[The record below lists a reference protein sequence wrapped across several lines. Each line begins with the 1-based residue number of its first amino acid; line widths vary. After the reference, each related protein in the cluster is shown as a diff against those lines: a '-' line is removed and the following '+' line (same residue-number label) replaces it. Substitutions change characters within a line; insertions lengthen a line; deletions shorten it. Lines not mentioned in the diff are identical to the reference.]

1 MQWTS
6 FKFSCFLRVHADDG
20 STAVAVFRVVLLTLA
35 FLVNVI
41 SGQYFKEM
49 SSRRAARTQGLVAQ
63 ILVGKGRGHCDLTS
77 LRPRPVRSQRP
88 RPVRSQV

>member
-49 SSRRAARTQGLVAQ
+49 SSRRAARTQGLAAQ
-63 ILVGKGRGHCDLTS
+63 IWWVKVEVTVTSQVCDLD
-77 LRPRPVRSQRP
+77 L
-88 RPVRSQV
+88 